1 MAKKP
6 VSDQMEL
13 FENGGFKDQ
22 GKTKD
27 PISKNPVPIGS
38 IKKEVRD
45 DIPANLSEGEFVFP
59 ADVVRYH
66 GLEKIMGFRDQAK
79 QGLQKMEN
87 MGQMGNSDQ
96 ATLPDGIPFTQ
107 MAVGGLTPE
116 IQSPVIQAPTVIPEQ
131 VPGVQ
136 YNPATQQTLRP
147 SVYSYG
153 TQMPKV
159 EQDTVQQPTQPTVN
173 IPTAIQYGAQARP
186 AYRQPTNT
194 AATPS
199 FSKLI
204 GADYGQLQE
213 SETKKYVNP
222 ETKEELYI
230 PFVNGEPIYPIPT
243 GFILAEDVKEEEA
256 KEKAGEVK
264 TTSVRQDNEGSD
276 GYESTMDTS
285 VTGGFYSDPQT
296 FDYDLTDD
304 ELADLAA
311 GRTPSTTTTRGVS
324 MMDKAVMDFGQFG
337 KGVLGAIGSMLGGTN
352 EAKGISTSVQSDRL
366 GSLGY
371 NTDTSKNSLANS
383 LGIDLNDKNTMA
395 LGHNPG
401 NQNPNAKNEVYSK
414 TGISVNVNPNSLGY
428 LSSSGY
434 TNRSSFANAMSV
446 AMNTGFAGTLG
457 PNINAAVYSQDRLSL
472 ENKARSALGV
482 PSLDVDK
489 AVAQLSGITNNFG
502 GKPGFG
508 AMVSYNSNGNAT
520 GVSLGSYSYNSN
532 GTINSFQTIDPT
544 TGMNTNVMSN
554 VHNGYDKNG
563 NGKGFTIG
571 NFNTKDP
578 TVGKGK
584 TTTTSKGTTT
594 ATVTDPNVD
603 KVTANEFS
611 NVAPPTTVDYG
622 NDAQSTT
629 TSPGDVDDVTS
640 PESPFGYSGPSTDIS
655 SPTDDSNTSNTS
667 TNSPTDNSNNT
678 NTTDSD
684 SGGTSDGNDSSK
696 IVCTTMNKM
705 YGLPMYSNKVWMRYN
720 KYKKLDSA
728 WQLGYHKIFLSLV
741 KQMPTNKYIRNILE
755 WLAKNRTHGVKEEM
769 KGNIFTTNTLLIR
782 PILGPVVYITGKL
795 IQKGIL
801 KKVNVKD
808 I

>member
-45 DIPANLSEGEFVFP
+45 DIPANLSEGEFVLP

-107 MAVGGLTPE
+107 MAVGGLAPA

-173 IPTAIQYGAQARP
+173 VPTAIQYGTQARP
-186 AYRQPTNT
+186 AYRQSTST
-194 AATPS
+194 AATPN

-204 GADYGQLQE
+204 GADYGQLQK

-264 TTSVRQDNEGSD
+264 TTSVRQDNNEGSD

-324 MMDKAVMDFGQFG
+324 MLDKAVMDFGQFG
-337 KGVLGAIGSMLGGTN
+337 KGVLGAIGQTLGSMLGGSK
-352 EAKGISTSVQSDRL
+352 EKGISTSVQTDRL
-366 GSLGY
+366 GTLGY
-371 NTDTSKNSLANS
+371 TTQTDKNSLAQQ
-383 LGIDLNDKNTMA
+383 LGLDLNNNQTMA
-395 LGHNPG
+395 KGHSIG
-401 NQNPNAKNEVYSK
+401 NINNADPNSVYSSK
-414 TGISVNVNPNSLGY
+414 GISVNVNKSSPTYGAVTGYTGPQAAISAVTAMANVGYYGNIESIANMGGYAMSNPAVFGGMNKGREAIGLNSISQQQAMAALDAVTPTNSLGQPNY
-428 LSSSGY
+428 GNS
-434 TNRSSFANAMSV
+434 
-446 AMNTGFAGTLG
+446 LG
-457 PNINAAVYSQDRLSL
+457 PGTAVTSNGVYSGGYFSM
-472 ENKARSALGV
+472 
-482 PSLDVDK
+482 
-489 AVAQLSGITNNFG
+489 NNLG
-502 GKPGFG
+502 GKDVLG
-508 AMVSYNSNGNAT
+508 YN
-520 GVSLGSYSYNSN
+520 L
-532 GTINSFQTIDPT
+532 
-544 TGMNTNVMSN
+544 
-554 VHNGYDKNG
+554 GYDKNG
-563 NGKGFTIG
+563 NARGTVFGKGG
-571 NFNTKDP
+571 
-578 TVGKGK
+578 
-584 TTTTSKGTTT
+584 TSI
-594 ATVTDPNVD
+594 TDPNVGKGLNRD
-603 KVTANEFS
+603 TGK
-611 NVAPPTTVDYG
+611 
-622 NDAQSTT
+622 
-629 TSPGDVDDVTS
+629 
-640 PESPFGYSGPSTDIS
+640 FGLGSINTDIS
-655 SPTDDSNTSNTS
+655 DRSFGDTTDTTDPGDNQGATGDPDDDSSANAADTGTASASGTAGQAA
-667 TNSPTDNSNNT
+667 
-678 NTTDSD
+678 SD
-684 SGGTSDGNDSSK
+684 SSQTETGPGSDDNPDAK
-696 IVCTTMNKM
+696 IICTTMNRM
-705 YGLPMYSNKVWMRYN
+705 YGLPMYSNRVWMRYN

-728 WQLGYHKIFLSLV
+728 WELGYHKLFLSLV
-741 KQMPTNKYIRNILE
+741 KQMPTNKYIRNTLE
-755 WLAKNRTHGVKEEM
+755 WFANTRTHGLKEEM
-769 KGNIFTTNTLLIR
+769 KGNMFTVNTLILR
-782 PILGPVVYITGKL
+782 PLLSPIVYITGKL
-795 IQKGIL
+795 IQKGFL
-801 KKVNVKD
+801 NKVNVKS

>member
-13 FENGGFKDQ
+13 FEDGGFKDQ

-27 PISKNPVPIGS
+27 PISKNSVPIGS
-38 IKKEVRD
+38 TKKEVRD
-45 DIPANLSEGEFVFP
+45 DIPANLSEGEFVLP

-136 YNPATQQTLRP
+136 FNPATQQGLRP

-153 TQMPKV
+153 AQMPEV

-173 IPTAIQYGAQARP
+173 VPTAIQYGAQARP

-276 GYESTMDTS
+276 GYESTMGQS
-285 VTGGFYSDPQT
+285 GFESQADRDEQADIAGAGNFALSQNRGIANLGAYANQA
-296 FDYDLTDD
+296 LT
-304 ELADLAA
+304 
-311 GRTPSTTTTRGVS
+311 
-324 MMDKAVMDFGQFG
+324 DFGQFG
-337 KGVLGAIGSMLGGTN
+337 KGVLGAIGSMIGGTN
-352 EAKGISTSVQSDRL
+352 ETKGISTSVQSDRL

-401 NQNPNAKNEVYSK
+401 NQNPNANNEVYSK

-428 LSSSGY
+428 LMLLY
-434 TNRSSFANAMSV
+434 
-446 AMNTGFAGTLG
+446 
-457 PNINAAVYSQDRLSL
+457 I
-472 ENKARSALGV
+472 
-482 PSLDVDK
+482 
-489 AVAQLSGITNNFG
+489 
-502 GKPGFG
+502 
-508 AMVSYNSNGNAT
+508 
-520 GVSLGSYSYNSN
+520 
-532 GTINSFQTIDPT
+532 
-544 TGMNTNVMSN
+544 
-554 VHNGYDKNG
+554 
-563 NGKGFTIG
+563 
-571 NFNTKDP
+571 
-578 TVGKGK
+578 
-584 TTTTSKGTTT
+584 
-594 ATVTDPNVD
+594 
-603 KVTANEFS
+603 
-611 NVAPPTTVDYG
+611 
-622 NDAQSTT
+622 
-629 TSPGDVDDVTS
+629 
-640 PESPFGYSGPSTDIS
+640 
-655 SPTDDSNTSNTS
+655 
-667 TNSPTDNSNNT
+667 
-678 NTTDSD
+678 
-684 SGGTSDGNDSSK
+684 
-696 IVCTTMNKM
+696 
-705 YGLPMYSNKVWMRYN
+705 
-720 KYKKLDSA
+720 
-728 WQLGYHKIFLSLV
+728 HKIGY
-741 KQMPTNKYIRNILE
+741 P
-755 WLAKNRTHGVKEEM
+755 
-769 KGNIFTTNTLLIR
+769 
-782 PILGPVVYITGKL
+782 
-795 IQKGIL
+795 
-801 KKVNVKD
+801 
-808 I
+808 

>member
-1 MAKKP
+1 MAKKT

-13 FENGGFKDQ
+13 FEDGGFKDQ

-27 PISKNPVPIGS
+27 PISKNSVPIGS
-38 IKKEVRD
+38 TKKEVRD
-45 DIPANLSEGEFVFP
+45 DIPANLSEGEFVLP

-136 YNPATQQTLRP
+136 FNPATQQGLRP

-153 TQMPKV
+153 AQMPEV

-173 IPTAIQYGAQARP
+173 VPTAIQYGAQARP

-204 GADYGQLQE
+204 GADYGQLQQ

-276 GYESTMDTS
+276 GYESTMGQS
-285 VTGGFYSDPQT
+285 GFESQADRDEQADIAGAGNFALSQNRGIANLGAYANQA
-296 FDYDLTDD
+296 LT
-304 ELADLAA
+304 
-311 GRTPSTTTTRGVS
+311 
-324 MMDKAVMDFGQFG
+324 DFGQFG
-337 KGVLGAIGSMLGGTN
+337 KGVLGAIGSMIGGTN
-352 EAKGISTSVQSDRL
+352 ETKGISTSVQSDRL

-428 LSSSGY
+428 LSSYGY
-434 TNRSSFANAMSV
+434 SNRSSFANAMSV
-446 AMNTGFAGTLG
+446 AMNTGFAGTLS
-457 PNINAAVYSQDRLSL
+457 PNINAAVYSLDRLSL

-520 GVSLGSYSYNSN
+520 GVSTGTYSYNSN

-563 NGKGFTIG
+563 NGKGYTIG

-578 TVGKGK
+578 TVGKGIT

-594 ATVTDPNVD
+594 TVDRT
-603 KVTANEFS
+603 TANEF
-611 NVAPPTTVDYG
+611 G
-622 NDAQSTT
+622 STT
-629 TSPGDVDDVTS
+629 TGNNQD
-640 PESPFGYSGPSTDIS
+640 STG
-655 SPTDDSNTSNTS
+655 SPTDGAPSQGTPSDQGLGSIS
-667 TNSPTDNSNNT
+667 TDNPGGEASESNDTTSSHICTATYNNGYIDKEHFTTLRKYGILLRRNDPYMMKAYDMFGPTLASYVHKNKYMTSFAKFTTQYYKDTMDNRQLSIRQNIFKFISNNILRPT
-678 NTTDSD
+678 YRIVGWTAVKL
-684 SGGTSDGNDSSK
+684 SK
-696 IVCTTMNKM
+696 
-705 YGLPMYSNKVWMRYN
+705 
-720 KYKKLDSA
+720 
-728 WQLGYHKIFLSLV
+728 
-741 KQMPTNKYIRNILE
+741 
-755 WLAKNRTHGVKEEM
+755 
-769 KGNIFTTNTLLIR
+769 
-782 PILGPVVYITGKL
+782 
-795 IQKGIL
+795 
-801 KKVNVKD
+801 
-808 I
+808 

>member
-13 FENGGFKDQ
+13 FEDGGFKDQ
-22 GKTKD
+22 GNTKD
-27 PISKNPVPIGS
+27 PVSNNPVPVGS
-38 IKKEVRD
+38 TKKEVRD
-45 DIPANLSEGEFVFP
+45 DIPANLSEGEFVLP

-276 GYESTMDTS
+276 GYESTMGQS
-285 VTGGFYSDPQT
+285 GFESQADRDEQADIAGAGNFALSQNRGIANLGAYANQA
-296 FDYDLTDD
+296 LT
-304 ELADLAA
+304 
-311 GRTPSTTTTRGVS
+311 
-324 MMDKAVMDFGQFG
+324 DFGQFG
-337 KGVLGAIGSMLGGTN
+337 KDVLGAIGSMLGGTN

-401 NQNPNAKNEVYSK
+401 NQNPNANNEVYSK

-434 TNRSSFANAMSV
+434 SNRSSFANAMSV
-446 AMNTGFAGTLG
+446 AMNTGFAGTLS

-532 GTINSFQTIDPT
+532 GTINSFQTTDPN
-544 TGMNTNVMSN
+544 TGMNTNIMSN

-563 NGKGFTIG
+563 NGKGWTIG

-584 TTTTSKGTTT
+584 TTTTTSKGTTT
-594 ATVTDPNVD
+594 ATVTDPTVD
-603 KVTANEFS
+603 KTTANEFS
-611 NVAPPTTVDYG
+611 TVAPPTTVDYG

-640 PESPFGYSGPSTDIS
+640 PESPFGPG
-655 SPTDDSNTSNTS
+655 DS
-667 TNSPTDNSNNT
+667 SNNNNNNNNNNNDNDGHGGGEGGSST
-678 NTTDSD
+678 HICTATYNNGYIDKEHFTTLRKY
-684 SGGTSDGNDSSK
+684 GILLRRNDPYMMKAYDMFGPTLASYVHK
-696 IVCTTMNKM
+696 
-705 YGLPMYSNKVWMRYN
+705 N
-720 KYKKLDSA
+720 KYMTSFAKFTTQYYKDTMDNR
-728 WQLGYHKIFLSLV
+728 QLSIRQNIFKFIS
-741 KQMPTNKYIRNILE
+741 NNILRPTYRIVG
-755 WLAKNRTHGVKEEM
+755 WTAVKLS
-769 KGNIFTTNTLLIR
+769 K
-782 PILGPVVYITGKL
+782 
-795 IQKGIL
+795 
-801 KKVNVKD
+801 
-808 I
+808 